1 MIGGSGE
8 YLESYARSLFFMIE
22 GVRAQC
28 EQPVHNVFTGGDA
41 ARRHRAPS
49 HFCSCELFG
58 TLGLGASAR
67 VI

>member
-1 MIGGSGE
+1 MDTISE
-8 YLESYARSLFFMIE
+8 VHFYRE

-58 TLGLGASAR
+58 TLGLGALAR

>member
-1 MIGGSGE
+1 MDTISE
-8 YLESYARSLFFMIE
+8 VHFYRE